1 MNARSVFHRPRPPA
15 ATRKVIAAARSRQSR
30 HLARRLFPVLAFAL
44 VLSLVMA
51 GGLGHARS
59 RLAFPP
65 APHARSAGASPWAIN
80 GVLADLSAAGA
91 ATPRAHARTHGTAR

>member
-1 MNARSVFHRPRPPA
+1 MNARSVFHRPRTPA

-51 GGLGHARS
+51 GVLGHAPS
-59 RLAFPP
+59 RLALPDARP
-65 APHARSAGASPWAIN
+65 ARSAGASPWAIN
-80 GVLADLSAAGA
+80 CVLAGLRSAVRAP
-91 ATPRAHARTHGTAR
+91 PRPRVPADC